1 MYPHSAQA
9 ALRRFFAGLAEF
21 TFQARLGV
29 ADPPMIDYLAEM
41 LARFV
46 HTDALHAVRTP
57 AGLRLTEVASMAVEA
72 EQRVGDARR
81 AIHRHIGD
89 YTLFWTG
96 VYPEALRRL
105 RRADRLDHFIDF
117 CEQGKRSYLIASQLG
132 ADDHAAESQVLERI
146 SREFDLCAYGLSEI
160 RKQWENAD
168 DGEGPPPAGPLIF
181 N

>member
-21 TFQARLGV
+21 TFESRLGV
-29 ADPPMIDYLAEM
+29 ADPPLVDYLAEL

-46 HTDALHAVRTP
+46 HSDALHSVRNP
-57 AGLRLTEVASMAVEA
+57 SGRRLTAVAEMALEA
-72 EQRVGDARR
+72 EQRQADARR

-89 YTLFWTG
+89 YTLFWAG

-105 RRADRLDHFIDF
+105 RRADRLDHFIDY
-117 CEQGKRSYLIASQLG
+117 CEQGKRSYRIASQIRG
-132 ADDHAAESQVLERI
+132 QDQDQEAEVLERL
-146 SREFDLCAYGLSEI
+146 SQEFELCVYGLGEI
-160 RKQWENAD
+160 RKQWEHTD
-168 DGEGPPPAGPLIF
+168 DGDGPAPPGPLII

>member
-29 ADPPMIDYLAEM
+29 ADPPMTDYLAEL

-46 HTDALHAVRTP
+46 HTDALHSVRSP
-57 AGLRLTEVASMAVEA
+57 VGRRLTAVAEMAVEA

-96 VYPEALRRL
+96 VYPEALKRL
-105 RRADRLDHFIDF
+105 RRADQLDHFIDY
-117 CEQGKRSYLIASQLG
+117 CQQGKRSYLIASRLG
-132 ADDHAAESQVLERI
+132 ADANAEESLVLERI
-146 SREFDLCAYGLSEI
+146 SREFEMCVYGLGEI
-160 RKQWENAD
+160 RKQWEQAD
-168 DGEGPPPAGPLIF
+168 DGEGPPPPGPLLF